1 MEEENLTP
9 EHGAEKPTPAEPET
23 GTEDI
28 KSNPAYIAM
37 KEVLENQ
44 NKELEKLHKEI
55 TDLKVEREKMALQ
68 FGSGETT
75 QEALDNA
82 WLGFSRYAHDKK

>member
-9 EHGAEKPTPAEPET
+9 EQGAENQTPAEPET

-28 KSNPAYIAM
+28 KTNPAYIAM

>member
-9 EHGAEKPTPAEPET
+9 EQGAEPEGSTSET

-28 KSNPAYIAM
+28 NANPAYIAM

-55 TDLKVEREKMALQ
+55 IDLKVEREKMALQ

>member
-1 MEEENLTP
+1 MEEENLVH
-9 EHGAEKPTPAEPET
+9 EEGKEPEQENPAT

-28 KSNPAYIAM
+28 KNNPAYIAM
-37 KEVLENQ
+37 KEVLETQ

-68 FGSGETT
+68 FGGSENT